1 MPSTTA
7 WSDYAAKQLKLP
19 FGSYRNQVIRTEF
32 FNTHYPFHQKKK
44 GSFAATLYPRKFNA

>member
-19 FGSYRNQVIRTEF
+19 FGSYRNQMIRTEF
-32 FNTHYPFHQKKK
+32 FNTHSPSHSLRFFLMIGQHY
-44 GSFAATLYPRKFNA
+44 GVCRY